1 MIRLFINQDFL
12 SSGLIPNLEN
22 VKRHLTSVDIES
34 EIISYENLDQ
44 LKTIDLAGIT
54 LVRSDLNFGSRNVS
68 QLSMAPEAVRF
79 NKTFDS
85 LTVENGQWLPRLKYF
100 EILRKRIVSQFG
112 NVEIQKCAGLVC
124 NSWVREALVA
134 LLVSLGFK
142 TILLFVP
149 DGTEPLGPELG
160 KYFIGVTIKTI
171 PYSELTQNQDITSMI
186 INSVDV
192 EKQITLMNDL
202 AYFNFMSPSG
212 IVVELASKTPIHPL
226 LFEAEKAG
234 LRVMKRR
241 DIVSHYDYESLKGLW
256 SDVESTKK
264 DFFANYLEIET
275 IDQ

>member
-44 LKTIDLAGIT
+44 LKKIDLAGIT
-54 LVRSDLNFGSRNVS
+54 LVRSDLSFGSRHVS

-79 NKTFDS
+79 SKTFDS
-85 LTVENGQWLPRLKYF
+85 LTIENGKWLPRLKYF

-112 NVEIQKCAGLVC
+112 NIEIQKCAGLVC
-124 NSWVREALVA
+124 SSGVRESLVA

-142 TILLFVP
+142 TLLLFVP

-160 KYFIGVTIKTI
+160 KYFIGVNIKTI

-192 EKQITLMNDL
+192 ENQITLMNDL

-256 SDVESTKK
+256 SHVETTKEN
-264 DFFANYLEIET
+264 FFANYLEIET